1 MFENVPALGYGL
13 IAVVVVAAA
22 AVVVGS
28 RRREEPWGVC
38 GGDGEASLWL
48 GPVLRCLNWI
58 MMFPFYVPNSG
69 DFQIW
74 LFRGELTGSGSC
86 LCFDRALALAVEFRV
101 T

>member
-1 MFENVPALGYGL
+1 VFENVPALGYGL
-13 IAVVVVAAA
+13 VAVVVVAAA

-58 MMFPFYVPNSG
+58 MMFPFYVPIAG
-69 DFQIW
+69 VFE
-74 LFRGELTGSGSC
+74 FC
-86 LCFDRALALAVEFRV
+86 CFVGN
-101 T
+101 